1 MTVDEIVR
9 GESRTV
15 EFKSMLPKDSE
26 RYIKTIVAF
35 ANSQGG
41 QLIIGVDDKTRE
53 VVGVDEDILF
63 PLMDSISNAV
73 SDSCVPQIVP
83 NVEPQTVDGKTV
95 IVVAVAPGP
104 NRPYYLKSRGKE
116 AGTFIRVAGTS
127 RPAHPERIRELEM
140 EGARISWDELVC
152 VGYIATDEA
161 VAKLCADIMSYRK
174 RAGLPGREVTRRQLV
189 NWKLLKGMDNQD
201 AASNA
206 FALLTSDY
214 FPFSKTQCGVFKGT
228 ERNIFLDKREFTGPI
243 YEQIAEAT
251 AFVLR
256 NIRLGATIEGL
267 VRKESYELPVEAIRE
282 MIINAHCHR
291 NLADDSCVQVAVY
304 DDRLEVTSP
313 GGLYNGLTYEEL
325 MSGHSK
331 LRNRVIANVL
341 GQMGLV
347 ESWGT
352 GIKRIMKAAENY
364 GLPTPEFRVFDDMFR
379 VNLFRNPLP
388 IDEQKKGGEASEEH
402 RRSIGEASK
411 KHRRSIGGASEKHR
425 RNIGEVS
432 EKTCDIGGKKLND
445 TQRKI
450 LALLSE
456 DAKLPAAEMA
466 GQIGITRRNI
476 EANIKKLKDQGI
488 LIRHGSPKNGYWEI
502 IG

>member
-9 GESRTV
+9 GESKTV

-73 SDSCVPQIVP
+73 SDSCTPQIVP

-116 AGTFIRVAGTS
+116 
-127 RPAHPERIRELEM
+127 
-140 EGARISWDELVC
+140 
-152 VGYIATDEA
+152 
-161 VAKLCADIMSYRK
+161 
-174 RAGLPGREVTRRQLV
+174 
-189 NWKLLKGMDNQD
+189 
-201 AASNA
+201 
-206 FALLTSDY
+206 
-214 FPFSKTQCGVFKGT
+214 
-228 ERNIFLDKREFTGPI
+228 
-243 YEQIAEAT
+243 
-251 AFVLR
+251 
-256 NIRLGATIEGL
+256 
-267 VRKESYELPVEAIRE
+267 
-282 MIINAHCHR
+282 
-291 NLADDSCVQVAVY
+291 
-304 DDRLEVTSP
+304 
-313 GGLYNGLTYEEL
+313 GLTYEEL

-341 GQMGLV
+341 GQMGMV

-364 GLPTPEFRVFDDMFR
+364 GLPTPEFLVFDDMFR
-379 VNLFRNPLP
+379 VNLFRNPLL

-402 RRSIGEASK
+402 RGSIGETSK
-411 KHRRSIGGASEKHR
+411 KHR
-425 RNIGEVS
+425 RNIGETS
-432 EKTCDIGGKKLND
+432 EKACDIGGKKLND

-456 DAKLPAAEMA
+456 DAGLPAAEMA
-466 GQIGITRRNI
+466 ERIGITRRNI

-488 LIRHGSPKNGYWEI
+488 LVRHGSPKNGYWEI
-502 IG
+502 VG